1 MINYREH
8 YSMNGSSLLE
18 SFLKI
23 ENVPFKPRNMPSKE
37 VTNIVLFLQIFQ
49 LLKKIFFFILKHIDK
64 LMNLYFL
71 TLLMAPIE
79 PSLKNE
85 NHIYSKATITLILK
99 EAIVGHKDLQ
109 DKN

>member
-1 MINYREH
+1 
-8 YSMNGSSLLE
+8 
-18 SFLKI
+18 
-23 ENVPFKPRNMPSKE
+23 MPSKE
-37 VTNIVLFLQIFQ
+37 VSYIVLSPQIFQ
-49 LLKKIFFFILKHIDK
+49 LSKKIFFLNLKYIDK
-64 LMNLYFL
+64 LVNLYFL

-99 EAIVGHKDLQ
+99 EAIVGHKYLQ

>member
-1 MINYREH
+1 MINYRVH

-18 SFLKI
+18 SFLKN
-23 ENVPFKPRNMPSKE
+23 ENVPLKPRNMTSKE
-37 VTNIVLFLQIFQ
+37 GTNIVFFPQIFQ
-49 LLKKIFFFILKHIDK
+49 LSKKIFVLNLKHIDK
-64 LMNLYFL
+64 LVNLYFL

-109 DKN
+109 DK